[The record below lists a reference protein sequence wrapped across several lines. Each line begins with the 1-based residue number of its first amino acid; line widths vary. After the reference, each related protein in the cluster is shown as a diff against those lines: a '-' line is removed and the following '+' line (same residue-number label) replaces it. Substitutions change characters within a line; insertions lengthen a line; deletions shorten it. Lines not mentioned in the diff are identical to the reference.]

1 MDGSML
7 HAKDPS
13 LTNHG
18 SLWLDISF
26 TMDIFMLLFALKTF
40 LQQINP
46 STKSPWQKFLY
57 HYRKK
62 TALGGI
68 SHFTIIISNTE
79 QPWPSSV

>member
-68 SHFTIIISNTE
+68 SLFTIIISNTE
-79 QPWPSSV
+79 QPWLSSV